1 MRIAHAPAQGRVAQL
16 EIKMMCE
23 RSPREEAA
31 IWIKSDPQLDNLHSD
46 PRWRTVLERMNFH
59 VD

>member
-1 MRIAHAPAQGRVAQL
+1 
-16 EIKMMCE
+16 MMCE